1 MNIAA
6 IKKFCHS
13 LPQAKNEI
21 KWEADHVYTIGA
33 KMFAVAMRNRNAKP
47 VVSFKVDDDLFLQ
60 MSDRPGFIP
69 APYLARAKW
78 VQVIDLSRVSDA
90 ELKALIRRSYDL
102 ITAKLTRKL
111 RTELGLT
118 ESAK

>member
-13 LPQAKNEI
+13 LPHAKNDI

-33 KMFAVAMRNRNAKP
+33 KMFAVAMLNREEKA

-78 VQVIDLSRVSDA
+78 VQVTDLSKLGDA
-90 ELKALIRRSYDL
+90 ELRALIRRSYEL
-102 ITAKLTRKL
+102 VTAKLTRKL
-111 RTELGLT
+111 RAELGLI
-118 ESAK
+118 ESVK